1 MLQLRRRM
9 LFAGMALLVTG
20 CASRGNP
27 TWETPSVSLTSFGLA
42 PETGGTP
49 RFRIG
54 LRIVNPNSTP
64 LKMRGMSYSVALED
78 QRMLNSVASN
88 LADVPPWGESEIELR
103 SGIDLLGGL
112 RFFNELLSS
121 PERDKLRYA
130 FNAKIEV
137 EGALL
142 PLRIT
147 EEGELSLAQET
158 PRY

>member
-1 MLQLRRRM
+1 MLPLRRRM
-9 LFAGMALLVTG
+9 LFAGMAILMTG
-20 CASRGNP
+20 CASRGDP

-42 PETGGTP
+42 PEAGGTP

-54 LRIVNPNSTP
+54 LRIINPNSTP
-64 LKMRGMSYSVALED
+64 LKIRGMSYSVKLEG
-78 QRMLNSVASN
+78 QRMLTSVASN

-112 RFFNELLSS
+112 RFFNELISN
-121 PERDKLRYA
+121 PARDELRYA
-130 FNAKIEV
+130 FEAKIEV
-137 EGALL
+137 ENAVL